1 MRKNC
6 IRNHMLWVML
16 FIIFLSSIVLPLN
29 RDKRF
34 RDNKEILNIEVGM
47 ENPMCC
53 HVNCHT
59 QNKVRAKEK
68 QSTWRNVCALTI
80 PISVSLYVLKY
91 YHNILAKE
99 IEGMPYSHSVIQYI
113 QKQDG
118 KKWICLSIGNINRK

>member
-16 FIIFLSSIVLPLN
+16 FIIIFSSIVLPLN
-29 RDKRF
+29 PDKRF
-34 RDNKEILNIEVGM
+34 RENKEILNIAVVM
-47 ENPMCC
+47 ENPICC

-59 QNKVRAKEK
+59 QNKIRAKEK
-68 QSTWRNVCALTI
+68 QSTWRNVCTLAI
-80 PISVSLYVLKY
+80 PVSVSLYVLKY

-99 IEGMPYSHSVIQYI
+99 NDGMPYSHSVIQYI

-118 KKWICLSIGNINRK
+118 KKWICLSIGNFNRK